1 MDQVKEA
8 FNKVKEEMNFLKD
21 SMKNIQQELEEIQ
34 LSILELR
41 KIKTST
47 QEPQNKT
54 LRHINKTEIKT
65 STDTSTHNLPFKT
78 LKQVNIDSSIGNE
91 GVSTDRQTDTS
102 TDTSTHNSHLKQE
115 NKHPDPSIILGQL
128 DSLKKDIRLKIK
140 RLTNQELLVFSA
152 IYQLEN
158 EQKTVD
164 YSLISR
170 NLNLSES
177 SIRDYVQR
185 MINKGMPIIKEKIN
199 NKRIVLRISED
210 LKKLA
215 SLNTLLE
222 LREL

>member
-8 FNKVKEEMNFLKD
+8 FNKVKEEMSFLKD
-21 SMKNIQQELEEIQ
+21 SMKNINQELEEIQ

-41 KIKTST
+41 KNNTST
-47 QEPQNKT
+47 QEDENKT
-54 LRHINKTEIKT
+54 LRHTNATGNKT
-65 STDTSTHNLPFKT
+65 STDTSTHNLPFRA
-78 LKQVNIDSSIGNE
+78 LKPVNMGSSIGNE

-102 TDTSTHNSHLKQE
+102 TDTSTHNMPEIPQIV
-115 NKHPDPSIILGQL
+115 HPDPSIILDQL

-140 RLTNQELLVFSA
+140 RLTNQELLVFSL
-152 IYQLEN
+152 IYQLED
-158 EQKTVD
+158 QGKTVD
-164 YSLISR
+164 YSVLST

-185 MINKGMPIIKEKIN
+185 MMNKGMPITKEKIK
-199 NKRIVLRISED
+199 NKRIILHISDD